1 MEVATNFRPCN
12 VNSLPPISTAIIQY
26 CFSILILLLTP
37 KQELVAAEK
46 VEPLKV
52 EWKQD
57 TKILQYKQREFVIG
71 VRVTSIATHPLI
83 GTRKLHASVYSED
96 VFPMTLQE
104 QESYVLFDQTQ
115 KKYIVYNVATCL
127 KGKDATN
134 SEKTDWVGILKPS
147 ADHWEGDI
155 LVLRKYEKKGPL
167 MRVPYYS
174 MGRSFPTYVK
184 EDGSCTVQYTY
195 LGNITLDLVNREIP
209 EGMLKRIIDE
219 FDTSYYEHKDSE

>member
-1 MEVATNFRPCN
+1 MEIVTAPR
-12 VNSLPPISTAIIQY
+12 LISVGRFPAISRAISHY
-26 CFSILILLLTP
+26 YFSIFILLIIPIQML
-37 KQELVAAEK
+37 AAGEK
-46 VEPLKV
+46 IEPLKV

-71 VRVTSIATHPLI
+71 VRVASIATHPLI

-96 VFPMTLQE
+96 VFPMTLQTR
-104 QESYVLFDQTQ
+104 ESYVLYDQTQ
-115 KKYIVYNVATCL
+115 KKYIVYNIATCL
-127 KGKDATN
+127 KGKDSAN
-134 SEKTDWVGILKPS
+134 SEKTDWVGVLKPS

-195 LGNITLDLVNREIP
+195 LGNITLDLVSREIP
-209 EGMLKRIIDE
+209 DELLKRIIDE
-219 FDTSYYEHKDSE
+219 FDSSFYEHKDNE